1 MINNISFIGL
11 GKLGIP
17 LVTCLAKNNSNV
29 LAIDNK
35 ELLIKKLKEGKPT
48 HFEPQLEKNISDA
61 KRNIT
66 YQTNYAGIEETDIT
80 YILVNTPSNTK
91 DGSFSNENIEK
102 CLIDLCEHLKN
113 KKDYHLFV
121 ISSTV
126 MPGSIN
132 NCFIPIIEKI
142 LNWELNKNYGICY
155 IPDFVA
161 LGQVIDDFQN
171 PQMVIIGESSIKAGD
186 IALSNYKTIL
196 KNKPPIKRMRL
207 IEAEIAK
214 VSLNAYICSKISFAN
229 YLTNICEAYDGANI
243 DNITSSIGLDN
254 RIGIHYFKGGLPY
267 GGTCFPRDTQAF
279 INMSKKVGFDATH
292 IKSIEQINSKQYE
305 KIKEII
311 INFKPESVSI
321 LGIAFKNNTAVI
333 TESTGY
339 KLISD
344 LLKNNICVNIYDP
357 ITEAINSTRKFYGNS
372 IKYYS
377 NYIEC
382 INSSKFC
389 IIINMNKEYVNI
401 EQYLSKDHIV
411 FDCWRA
417 FNLLKV
423 KKHIRIGVK

>member
-66 YQTNYAGIEETDIT
+66 YQTNYAGIEETEIT

-196 KNKPPIKRMRL
+196 K
-207 IEAEIAK
+207 
-214 VSLNAYICSKISFAN
+214 
-229 YLTNICEAYDGANI
+229 TN
-243 DNITSSIGLDN
+243 LQ
-254 RIGIHYFKGGLPY
+254 L
-267 GGTCFPRDTQAF
+267 
-279 INMSKKVGFDATH
+279 
-292 IKSIEQINSKQYE
+292 
-305 KIKEII
+305 KEC
-311 INFKPESVSI
+311 
-321 LGIAFKNNTAVI
+321 
-333 TESTGY
+333 
-339 KLISD
+339 D
-344 LLKNNICVNIYDP
+344 
-357 ITEAINSTRKFYGNS
+357 
-372 IKYYS
+372 
-377 NYIEC
+377 
-382 INSSKFC
+382 
-389 IIINMNKEYVNI
+389 
-401 EQYLSKDHIV
+401 
-411 FDCWRA
+411 
-417 FNLLKV
+417 
-423 KKHIRIGVK
+423 